1 MKGDAEL
8 GVPPLHWADGDHI
21 GNIRRL
27 IDVDLK
33 ALDNASYDDA
43 IFSFDLSTG
52 RFRYPDGTEVSSA
65 DVEAVASGGASSR
78 ALAGR
83 RTLARAAVWRA
94 LLREEGSNGQG
105 ERGRDGLLADLAGLA
120 NDRPSAVTAH
130 FSRKPTHTPQ
140 QAEVLAQAIG
150 TTGQGEPGAG

>member
-8 GVPPLHWADGDHI
+8 GVPPLPWADGDHI

-52 RFRYPDGTEVSSA
+52 RFRYPDGT
-65 DVEAVASGGASSR
+65 
-78 ALAGR
+78 
-83 RTLARAAVWRA
+83 
-94 LLREEGSNGQG
+94 
-105 ERGRDGLLADLAGLA
+105 
-120 NDRPSAVTAH
+120 
-130 FSRKPTHTPQ
+130 
-140 QAEVLAQAIG
+140 
-150 TTGQGEPGAG
+150 